1 MKTVYLFIVI
11 AGVLCSCDYKHPY
24 LKGRYASK
32 CGLLHESKEGQRC
45 IIDDP
50 YFQIDLKYVPHPD
63 FPGEY
68 IYIAQTVDFEPEI
81 GKCDYIIFERT
92 LCNYFGDNLY
102 FRNNDDF
109 IDYMLKYNYVVIDS
123 KMNKTTIEYNFKFI
137 EDEKLVQNH

>member
-1 MKTVYLFIVI
+1 MRYLSIIIVI
-11 AGVLCSCDYKHPY
+11 GALVCSCNYSDPH

-45 IIDDP
+45 ILNDP
-50 YFQIDLKYVPHPD
+50 YFQIDLKNVPHPD

-92 LCNYFGDNLY
+92 LCDYFGDNIY
-102 FRNNDDF
+102 FRNKDEF
-109 IDYMLKYNYVVIDS
+109 LDYMLLHNYVMIDMES
-123 KMNKTTIEYNFKFI
+123 TDSVAKFNFKLI
-137 EDEKLVQNH
+137 EDDKTIKE